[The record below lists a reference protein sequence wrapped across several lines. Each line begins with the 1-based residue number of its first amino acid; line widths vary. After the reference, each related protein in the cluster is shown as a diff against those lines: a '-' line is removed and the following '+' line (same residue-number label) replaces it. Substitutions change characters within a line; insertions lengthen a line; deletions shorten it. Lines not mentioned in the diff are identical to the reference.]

1 MTKWSVPVGTDAV
14 ILGRIEGM
22 KRTLLSLSLL
32 VALPVC
38 AFDYCQVPGR
48 PPVAERSFRSAA
60 VDAKVEE
67 VAAKIKDPELRK
79 MFVACF
85 PCTLDTTVRGDGF
98 VITGDID
105 AMWLRDSAAQ
115 VWPYLRFANEDAQL
129 KAFIRRLIV
138 RQFEALNRDPYAN
151 AFYNTP
157 EKVSEW
163 KSDQTDMKPGLHER
177 KYEIDSLCYPVRL
190 AHGYW
195 KATDD
200 VSIFDATWVS
210 TVKTVLA
217 TFREQQRK
225 GGQRTAYKFQR
236 RAENPTDSLGNHGY
250 GAPVKPVGL
259 IASAFRPSDDA
270 TTLPFL
276 VPSNFFAVDILR
288 KAAEILESVNKD
300 AALAADC
307 RALADEVAAAL
318 EKYAKVETKEWGV
331 VYAFEVDGFGGRL
344 LMDDANA
351 PSLLSLPYLCGVDR
365 QDPVYVNT
373 RRMIL
378 SPEGNPY
385 YFKGKALSGIG
396 SPHTGLDQVW
406 PMSVI
411 MQILTDADD
420 AEIAAALKMLVKT
433 TGGTGFMHE
442 SVDKDDPS
450 KFSRSWFAWA
460 NTLFGEVVLELVES
474 NRLERLNLR

>member
-1 MTKWSVPVGTDAV
+1 
-14 ILGRIEGM
+14 M
-22 KRTLLSLSLL
+22 KHALLPLSLL

-38 AFDYCQVPGR
+38 AFDYCRMPGR
-48 PPVAERSFRSAA
+48 PPVAERSFRSAV
-60 VDAKVEE
+60 VDAKIDE
-67 VAAKIKDPELRK
+67 VAAKIGDPELRK

-85 PCTLDTTVRGDGF
+85 PCTLDTTVRGNGF

-115 VWPYLRFANEDAQL
+115 VWPYLRFANEDANL
-129 KAFIRRLIV
+129 KAFIRRLIG
-138 RQFEALNRDPYAN
+138 RQLEAINRDPYAN

-157 EKVSEW
+157 DRVSEW
-163 KSDQTDMKPGLHER
+163 KNDLTDMKPGLHER

-195 KATDD
+195 KTTGDAS
-200 VSIFDATWVS
+200 VFDATWVRA
-210 TVKTVLA
+210 VKTVLS

-225 GGQRTAYKFQR
+225 GGQRTTYRFQR
-236 RAENPTDSLGNHGY
+236 RVVNATDSLGNHGY

-288 KAAEILESVNKD
+288 KAAEILEAANGD

-307 RALADEVAAAL
+307 RALADEVATAL
-318 EKYAKVETKEWGV
+318 EKHAKVETKEWGT

-385 YFKGKALSGIG
+385 YFKGKAISGVG
-396 SPHTGLDQVW
+396 SPHTGLDRVW

-411 MQILTDADD
+411 MQILTGADD
-420 AEIAAALKMLVKT
+420 AETDAALKMLVKT
-433 TGGTGFMHE
+433 TAGTGFMHE
-442 SVDKDDPS
+442 SVDKDDPL

-460 NTLFGEVVLELVES
+460 NTLFGEVVIELIDS
-474 NRLERLNLR
+474 GKQL